1 MNPTPKLAMSALLGM
16 VKSDFMIVKC
26 AAGLQTRIGWEMAG
40 VIIWVDVGLKVHY
53 ITALSLVMIAVTAT
67 KTGMDLTHL
76 AYAIVTAANP
86 ETSTVTL
93 ALMYWMSWPL

>member
-1 MNPTPKLAMSALLGM
+1 MYGTFCNWACLIFEFIRSFESSTSTLRPA
-16 VKSDFMIVKC
+16 
-26 AAGLQTRIGWEMAG
+26 
-40 VIIWVDVGLKVHY
+40 
-53 ITALSLVMIAVTAT
+53 ALSLVTIAVTAT
-67 KTGMDLTHL
+67 KIGMDLTHL